1 MDFLLVFAL
10 SLDTFFAAVACGADK
25 IRIPFR
31 SSLVMASVGTG
42 CLALSLL
49 LRGLLEQILPYDWIR
64 LAGFVLLFLLGITAL
79 FQAGIKAALSR
90 RAQKKE
96 PLTFTCFNWSCVLSV
111 YADETR
117 ADWDHSKTL
126 SPREALLLAIPLSA
140 DSLVTGLSIAPS
152 PLKIAALLLFSFFL
166 GCAASG
172 AGAVAG
178 RRAAAA
184 SRRDLSWL
192 SGVLLVLIAFAKVL

>member
-1 MDFLLVFAL
+1 MLL
-10 SLDTFFAAVACGADK
+10 
-25 IRIPFR
+25 
-31 SSLVMASVGTG
+31 
-42 CLALSLL
+42 
-49 LRGLLEQILPYDWIR
+49 
-64 LAGFVLLFLLGITAL
+64 
-79 FQAGIKAALSR
+79 
-90 RAQKKE
+90 
-96 PLTFTCFNWSCVLSV
+96 V

-192 SGVLLVLIAFAKVL
+192 SGVLLLLIAFAKVL

>member
-90 RAQKKE
+90 RAQKKGTTD
-96 PLTFTCFNWSCVLSV
+96 L
-111 YADETR
+111 
-117 ADWDHSKTL
+117 H
-126 SPREALLLAIPLSA
+126 LLQ
-140 DSLVTGLSIAPS
+140 
-152 PLKIAALLLFSFFL
+152 
-166 GCAASG
+166 
-172 AGAVAG
+172 
-178 RRAAAA
+178 
-184 SRRDLSWL
+184 
-192 SGVLLVLIAFAKVL
+192 LVLCALGLCR

>member
-49 LRGLLEQILPYDWIR
+49 LRGLLEQVLPYDWIR

-96 PLTFTCFNWSCVLSV
+96 PLTFTCFNCRCGGCLSAV
-111 YADETR
+111 YPRDEKRTGKVGAANFEADRR
-117 ADWDHSKTL
+117 AVGSKIKKRTGRKGNLPYGPFFIRIPFSLRGCHSPSASGMGVPL
-126 SPREALLLAIPLSA
+126 GEGGRLHAAIPCPH
-140 DSLVTGLSIAPS
+140 IP
-152 PLKIAALLLFSFFL
+152 
-166 GCAASG
+166 
-172 AGAVAG
+172 
-178 RRAAAA
+178 
-184 SRRDLSWL
+184 
-192 SGVLLVLIAFAKVL
+192 

>member
-25 IRIPFR
+25 IWIPFR

-111 YADETR
+111 YADETKGR
-117 ADWDHSKTL
+117 LGSFQDAFAAGGTAASH
-126 SPREALLLAIPLSA
+126 PRCLQ
-140 DSLVTGLSIAPS
+140 DSLVTGLS
-152 PLKIAALLLFSFFL
+152 
-166 GCAASG
+166 
-172 AGAVAG
+172 
-178 RRAAAA
+178 
-184 SRRDLSWL
+184 SRHPR
-192 SGVLLVLIAFAKVL
+192 